1 LTHEHLRRVPVAR
14 AAYVTP
20 ATGNGSLVDQVAG
33 QLEAL
38 VIENALQAGDLLPP
52 ERELCEL
59 LGVSRTVV
67 REAVRSLVAR
77 GLLEVRQGR
86 GTLVR
91 SPDPALASQVITHM
105 LRGNGAGHIAFPRV
119 HEVRR
124 LLEVEI
130 AGLAAERR
138 TDADLR
144 DIAALLERTAQARDP
159 EAWARADV
167 AFHARLADATHNL
180 LFPVLLASMAE
191 VLMELRLTAAR
202 LPETQATAQRYHTDI
217 HAAIETRSPAA
228 ARKAMLRHMAEAEQS
243 FQRGRIASAM
253 AGPRLGVSARR

>member
-1 LTHEHLRRVPVAR
+1 MSPAVP
-14 AAYVTP
+14 
-20 ATGNGSLVDQVAG
+20 GGSPTLVDRVAE
-33 QLEAL
+33 QLETL

-52 ERELCEL
+52 ERELCAL

-86 GTLVR
+86 GTIVR
-91 SPDPALASQVITHM
+91 SPDPVLASKVITHM
-105 LRGNGAGHIAFPRV
+105 LRSQGAGRIAFPRV

-130 AGLAAERR
+130 AGLAAARR
-138 TDADLR
+138 TDDDLR
-144 DIAALLERTAQARDP
+144 EIAALLERTAAAPDA

-167 AFHARLADATHNL
+167 AFHARLAEATHNS
-180 LFPVLLASMAE
+180 LFPVLLGAMAE
-191 VLMELRLTAAR
+191 ILMELRLTAAR
-202 LPETQATAQRYHTDI
+202 LPDTQANAQRYHEDI
-217 HAAIETRSPAA
+217 FAAVQAQSPAA

-243 FQRGRIASAM
+243 FERGRIASAV
-253 AGPRLGVSARR
+253 AGSAPAIGAARG

>member
-1 LTHEHLRRVPVAR
+1 M
-14 AAYVTP
+14 TP
-20 ATGNGSLVDQVAG
+20 GSLVDQVTTR
-33 QLEAL
+33 LETL

-52 ERELCEL
+52 ERELCAL

-86 GTLVR
+86 GTIVR
-91 SPDPALASQVITHM
+91 FPDPAMASQIITHM
-105 LRGNGAGHIAFPRV
+105 LRSRGAGQVAFPRV

-130 AGLAAERR
+130 AGLAAQRR

-144 DIAALLERTAQARDP
+144 EIAALLEPTAQAGDP
-159 EAWARADV
+159 ETWARADV

-202 LPETQATAQRYHTDI
+202 LPETQATAQRHHADI
-217 HAAIETRSPAA
+217 HAAIEARSPAA
-228 ARKAMLRHMAEAEQS
+228 ARKAMLRHMAEAEGS
-243 FQRGRIASAM
+243 FQRGRVASAV
-253 AGPRLGVSARR
+253 AEPRLGVAAARRAG

>member
-1 LTHEHLRRVPVAR
+1 
-14 AAYVTP
+14 VT
-20 ATGNGSLVDQVAG
+20 GGGGSLVDQVTDR
-33 QLEAL
+33 LESL

-86 GTLVR
+86 GTIVR

-105 LRGNGAGHIAFPRV
+105 LRSRGAGQIAFPRV

-138 TDADLR
+138 TDGDLR
-144 DIAALLERTAQARDP
+144 DIAVLLDATAQAEDP
-159 EAWARADV
+159 DTWARADV

-191 VLMELRLTAAR
+191 VLMELRRTAAR
-202 LPETQATAQRYHTDI
+202 LPETQATAQRYHEDI
-217 HAAIETRSPAA
+217 HAAIENQSPAA

-243 FQRGRIASAM
+243 FQRGRVASAV
-253 AGPRLGVSARR
+253 AGSGLAVGARG

>member
-1 LTHEHLRRVPVAR
+1 M
-14 AAYVTP
+14 
-20 ATGNGSLVDQVAG
+20 TGASLVDQVAVR
-33 QLEAL
+33 LETL
-38 VIENALQAGDLLPP
+38 VIDNALQAGDLLPP
-52 ERELCEL
+52 ERELGEL

-86 GTLVR
+86 GTFVR

-105 LRGNGAGHIAFPRV
+105 LRSRGAGQIAFPRV

-138 TDADLR
+138 TEDDLR
-144 DIAALLERTAQARDP
+144 DIAALLERTASAGDP
-159 EAWARADV
+159 DTWARADV

-180 LFPVLLASMAE
+180 LFPVLLGAMAE
-191 VLMELRLTAAR
+191 VLMELRRTAAR
-202 LPETQATAQRYHTDI
+202 LPETQATAQRYHEDVY
-217 HAAIETRSPAA
+217 AAIAKSSPAA
-228 ARKAMLRHMAEAEQS
+228 SRKAMLRHMAEAEQS

-253 AGPRLGVSARR
+253 AGSGLAAAGRSSAAGGLANAG

>member
-1 LTHEHLRRVPVAR
+1 
-14 AAYVTP
+14 VTP

-38 VIENALQAGDLLPP
+38 VIENALQAGALLPP

-105 LRGNGAGHIAFPRV
+105 LRGNGAGQIAFPRV

-138 TDADLR
+138 TEDDLR
-144 DIAALLERTAQARDP
+144 DIAALLRDTASASDP
-159 EAWARADV
+159 ETWARADV
-167 AFHARLADATHNL
+167 AFHARLAGATHNL
-180 LFPVLLASMAE
+180 LFPVLLGAMAE

-202 LPETQATAQRYHTDI
+202 LPETQATAQGYHEDVY
-217 HAAIETRSPAA
+217 AAIRDRSPAA
-228 ARKAMLRHMAEAEQS
+228 ARKAMLRHMTEAEQS

-253 AGPRLGVSARR
+253 ASSRPAVRTQAPATG